1 MGDALGLVPMN
12 AIAFGTKRAFH
23 GFLRVTR
30 KPFASMGLTAA
41 RFDMMSALWGG
52 PRVGPQRYPT
62 RQSDLR
68 RMLGVSA
75 PVVSRMVR
83 ALEALGW
90 VKREREECGDR
101 RQILVTLTTAG
112 EECIRTAR
120 QMLLRAVRRIVYEVI
135 CFGGHRVWRER
146 FEHMDRLEGYLK
158 ALRNDFGDVATLYYP
173 WGHPDD

>member
-1 MGDALGLVPMN
+1 MGDALGLVAMN

-30 KPFASMGLTAA
+30 KPFASLGLTAA

-52 PRVGPQRYPT
+52 PHVGPQRT

-68 RMLGVSA
+68 RTLGVSA

-90 VKREREECGDR
+90 VERRRERCPDR
-101 RQILVTLTTAG
+101 RQVLVRLTAAG

-120 QMLLRAVRRIVYEVI
+120 GLLLRAVRRLVFEAI
-135 CFGGHRVWRER
+135 CFGRHRDWGQRLL
-146 FEHMDRLEGYLK
+146 HMDRLEGYLK
-158 ALRNDFGDVATLYYP
+158 ALRDDFGDIATLYYR